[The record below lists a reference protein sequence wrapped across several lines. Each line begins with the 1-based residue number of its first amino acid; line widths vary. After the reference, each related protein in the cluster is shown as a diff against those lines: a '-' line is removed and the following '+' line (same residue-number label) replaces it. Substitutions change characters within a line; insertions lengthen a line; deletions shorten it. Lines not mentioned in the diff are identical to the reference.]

1 MRKRKRCPTDL
12 EGPPLVRHSTQS
24 PTALSSYPSPETAE
38 VCPSKRAKSE
48 PTSAVSKARVTIY
61 AWVAYQLTFVLFQ
74 DAQVNANRSQ
84 GPTELRRVPLT
95 SSNLDAFSFAM
106 SGPQSPPQTQTQ
118 TESRSS
124 RKTNTKGGLLQMRDF
139 LQYNSIFVDDEA
151 VMGQRCYQDTM
162 AEVRRIVRER
172 ERFSPE
178 HEADAETLVA
188 NVKKFASMLEPAFL
202 QYSWPRWWERTRTI
216 KIPEKGSEPQLVSR
230 TWISDNVLSNPNAEF
245 TRGSVPK
252 LLPAGT
258 DQEAKEQ
265 AQRLLRINPKI
276 KNPKPDDVLAYDKDT
291 FSREEFNAIP
301 NFPNEAGI
309 SPGVYFPGM
318 IMEGKSNGGNIDE
331 AVEQCAR
338 GGAALVGATRRV
350 LQYVDPYLLSRP
362 VDFRSM
368 VFSVAFLPTCI
379 QLSVHWAYYDRVSEN
394 TEYHMHNIEDFFPRS
409 VDSSKTFFRRIS
421 NILDWIAF
429 DRKKQIKE
437 VLALV
442 THRQQLP
449 PPSPSHNASLHGEN
463 GTDRE
468 ENEME
473 AQVGKRRRLD

>member
-1 MRKRKRCPTDL
+1 
-12 EGPPLVRHSTQS
+12 
-24 PTALSSYPSPETAE
+24 
-38 VCPSKRAKSE
+38 
-48 PTSAVSKARVTIY
+48 
-61 AWVAYQLTFVLFQ
+61 
-74 DAQVNANRSQ
+74 
-84 GPTELRRVPLT
+84 
-95 SSNLDAFSFAM
+95 M
-106 SGPQSPPQTQTQ
+106 SGPQSPPQTQTP

-124 RKTNTKGGLLQMRDF
+124 KKTNTKGELLQMRDF
-139 LQYNSIFVDDEA
+139 LQYNSIFIDDEA
-151 VMGQRCYQDTM
+151 IKAQRCYQYTM
-162 AEVRRIVRER
+162 AEVRRIVHER
-172 ERFSPE
+172 DRFSPE
-178 HEADAETLVA
+178 HEADAKTLIA

-202 QYSWPRWWERTRTI
+202 QYSWPRWWERTRTV
-216 KIPEKGSEPQLVSR
+216 KSSETGSEPRLESR
-230 TWISDNVLSNPNAEF
+230 TWIADNVLSNPNAEF
-245 TRGSVPK
+245 TKDSVPK

-276 KNPKPDDVLAYDKDT
+276 KNPKPDDVLAYGKDT

-309 SPGVYFPGM
+309 SPGVYFPGI

-331 AVEQCAR
+331 AIEQCAR
-338 GGAALVGATRRV
+338 GGAALVRANRRV
-350 LQYVDPYLLSRP
+350 LQHVDPYLLSRP
-362 VDFRSM
+362 MDCRSM

-409 VDSSKTFFRRIS
+409 VDSSKDFFRCIS

-437 VLALV
+437 VLTLV
-442 THRQQLP
+442 THRQQLA
-449 PPSPSHNASLHGEN
+449 PPSLSDNASLYGEN
-463 GTDRE
+463 RIERD

-473 AQVGKRRRLD
+473 AQVVKRRRLNSSCI